1 MKPPRVEP
9 SALALATIMPIDV
22 PCPAELYRIKRRPYA
37 NHMASGSNQATVE
50 ITLLVLLIILVLVT
64 VFAFLA

>member
-1 MKPPRVEP
+1 
-9 SALALATIMPIDV
+9 MPIDV